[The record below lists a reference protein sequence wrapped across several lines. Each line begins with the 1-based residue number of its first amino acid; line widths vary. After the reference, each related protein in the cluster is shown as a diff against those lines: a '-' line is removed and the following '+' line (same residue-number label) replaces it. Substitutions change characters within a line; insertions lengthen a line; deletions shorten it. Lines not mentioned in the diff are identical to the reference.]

1 MWLKLPRMRVYCVT
15 LYNANS
21 INLNNGCKCIDESSR
36 FILHLHLISILQC
49 DSMPGQLIV
58 LTLYSLDSAVY
69 TPEDGGNW
77 MLAKLNV
84 QITDLGYAQIVEHL
98 AKVMILKCCTY
109 FIFACL

>member
-1 MWLKLPRMRVYCVT
+1 ML
-15 LYNANS
+15 
-21 INLNNGCKCIDESSR
+21 
-36 FILHLHLISILQC
+36 
-49 DSMPGQLIV
+49 GQLIV

-98 AKVMILKCCTY
+98 AKVMI
-109 FIFACL
+109 FAVHVSYLPVSKTRVIMIMILIINDTDNECY

>member
-1 MWLKLPRMRVYCVT
+1 
-15 LYNANS
+15 
-21 INLNNGCKCIDESSR
+21 
-36 FILHLHLISILQC
+36 
-49 DSMPGQLIV
+49 MPGQIKV

-98 AKVMILKCCTY
+98 AKVMMLKCCQY
-109 FIFACL
+109 IFHICLFLRLV

>member
-1 MWLKLPRMRVYCVT
+1 
-15 LYNANS
+15 
-21 INLNNGCKCIDESSR
+21 
-36 FILHLHLISILQC
+36 
-49 DSMPGQLIV
+49 MPGQLIV

-98 AKVMILKCCTY
+98 AKVMILNVKVLY
-109 FIFACL
+109 IFHICLFLRLF

>member
-1 MWLKLPRMRVYCVT
+1 ML
-15 LYNANS
+15 
-21 INLNNGCKCIDESSR
+21 
-36 FILHLHLISILQC
+36 
-49 DSMPGQLIV
+49 GQLIV

-98 AKVMILKCCTY
+98 AKVMIFTVY
-109 FIFACL
+109 IFHICLFLRLV